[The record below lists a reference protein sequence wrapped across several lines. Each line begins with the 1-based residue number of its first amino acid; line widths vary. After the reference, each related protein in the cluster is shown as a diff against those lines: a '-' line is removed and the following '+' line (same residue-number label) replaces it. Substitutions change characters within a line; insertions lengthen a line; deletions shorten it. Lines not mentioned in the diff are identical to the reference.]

1 MRISDWSS
9 DVCSSDLLW
18 WRTRKSFRLRLWPK
32 RMSRPAIVTHHRD
45 LGIVVA
51 PLLLL
56 SLVTGTMMIFRP
68 FAMAMVAPFGSV
80 AETVK
85 SMEPPK
91 YESGPLAAK
100 RSEEHTSEL
109 QSLMRISYA
118 AFCLKTKNGTRQAFA
133 RGTTNLQA
141 IVREKT

>member
-1 MRISDWSS
+1 
-9 DVCSSDLLW
+9 
-18 WRTRKSFRLRLWPK
+18 
-32 RMSRPAIVTHHRD
+32 MSRPAIVTHHRD

-91 YESGPLAAK
+91 YESGPLAATPDYASMFAEARRRFPDAEL
-100 RSEEHTSEL
+100 RSEDS
-109 QSLMRISYA
+109 RA
-118 AFCLKTKNGTRQAFA
+118 GKVG
-133 RGTTNLQA
+133 
-141 IVREKT
+141 EKKCQ

>member
-9 DVCSSDLLW
+9 DVCSSDLHRFAGDSGEWVTGIAGLCGLFFVVTGAILW

-91 YESGPLAAK
+91 YESG
-100 RSEEHTSEL
+100 RSERRRVRTECGRTC
-109 QSLMRISYA
+109 R
-118 AFCLKTKNGTRQAFA
+118 TR
-133 RGTTNLQA
+133 G
-141 IVREKT
+141 